1 MSSGSTYSQSSS
13 NFSDS
18 MHGGVDQRTGVYT
31 ASLMI
36 AHLKANGGAGP
47 SLPLSLSYDPSNNI
61 NMGFGNGWGMA
72 WPRYQQ
78 SDGTV
83 VFAMG
88 DKYQSRTLSGEISL
102 ADQKIVNAKASYNS
116 AEFGGQGYQFQQR
129 KGEIYVLDQMAQ
141 YGHWVPSRIIGA
153 HGLGVTLAW
162 DGTGRLLSISDEV
175 PDETGQCPVLVS
187 FDYNGDSGGTIT
199 LWPDT
204 NVERKISLICR
215 NGYLETVQVAD
226 LQWNM
231 TYDHTIQSFGN
242 FPLSE
247 LEFPSG
253 SKETVFY
260 TNDGEGHKF
269 PSCAPQRN
277 ASVPYVA
284 RYKKQVNGIKTDR
297 IITYKFSD
305 ENYLGFNS
313 DMSQWES
320 DKDNLYDVEDSYR
333 YSSTVTRTDDDGTK
347 VVTTNVYN
355 KFHLLVTQTTKKN
368 NNTSI
373 TNHTYALERGGFKAQ
388 PAHFQ
393 SPIKT
398 ESTFTDETGTQSY
411 STKNEYD
418 EHANKIRTVYP
429 DGTVEAWEY
438 YPADGSD
445 PDCPAAHLGVKTYL
459 KSHTITPPSRPD
471 APQAP
476 IRKTVSKYSPIY
488 WNETQARYGIVPSR
502 GETYSDDV
510 LVRSS
515 DVEYYFSPKN
525 YFHGMVKSHVTTVYD
540 EDQNGY
546 PTKVSMKYAIKDG
559 EISIN
564 TTTKSYD
571 NLSHNTEAIS
581 CAYTGSALRR
591 KNTLGNV
598 ETYSYDSI
606 GRILSHTICADG
618 QRYEHTKKFAYNLE
632 TLDDNN
638 SYRTV
643 TITNPQ
649 KVVSKQIMNGEGNLL
664 SETTQVGG
672 LEQKLLERN
681 FDNRGRLTSVMMMD
695 YLGPDGIS
703 LENGDITPI
712 EQSDSVVSNLRT
724 LSYDDWEQ
732 QDQYKLQSGAQVV
745 QKYNPIDISTVQ
757 RIGEEGVNGTR
768 LTSFDDAYHP
778 RHIQMVDEQ
787 GNVKAKE
794 TVIYDGASRLSSHT
808 NALGQTTKFVYDRF
822 DRLTQ
827 TTYPDGMVE
836 TREYFPHRSDNQIA
850 SITVNGTIIA
860 SQTVD
865 GFGRV
870 LSRTVGGR
878 NYTFAYQ
885 NDSASKPSKVTL
897 PDGKVLTYDRIPQL
911 GEAPRRVTASDGSYR
926 TFAYDPLTA
935 LPTRI
940 AQSTPNG
947 DRDALVITLTY
958 TPRGKVK
965 TRTVQDRIDNTS
977 RLFSYEYSIG
987 GALLSYTDINGT
999 TNITYD
1005 QFGRKA
1011 SIKNARTKTTFSYG
1025 PNNMLTGWETD
1036 NDGSINSVE
1045 IAYDVFNRVVNRT
1058 IYDQQAGL
1066 ELSIDIEYDDI
1077 NRINKKTTTSD
1088 SIGIDL
1094 VENYTYDEG
1103 GRLSTVTY
1111 SGDGGPSNSSGTP
1124 LESIKY
1130 AYDEF
1135 GNLTKKSESPG
1146 SSVEYFYENS
1156 EDPYQLTSTSNG
1168 ESLSYDRAG
1177 RLLKTSSGTY
1187 TYDTFGQIA
1196 SYTTANGDFATYQY
1210 DGNGRLRSQTVNK
1223 QEKREFYYLNG
1234 KVVTE
1239 ILSNGDKE
1247 VPIARTY
1254 HQQYPITQ
1262 YWGSD
1267 FVTLFGCD
1275 HGGSVVTVSK
1285 GGQTTSTLY
1294 SPFGEQEQTPGEYL
1308 PGFDGEIADS
1318 LSGHYHLGQ
1327 GYRTYI
1333 PSLMHFNKPDSASP
1347 FGAGGLS
1354 WYGYVNNDPINNAD
1368 PTGHYSSGK
1377 AASTGAIVKAVVL
1390 GIVAVGVAAY
1400 FGLPLIADLVTAGAA
1415 ASTATMAMGGLAM
1428 LSVAGAV
1435 ASAGLQVA
1443 SVVEA
1448 PKNPKKSAELS
1459 EWGMGLGI
1467 LSAVAGFGL
1476 SKLAPKLI
1484 DGVAEAGAGAGGRG
1498 LAASDK
1504 LEEEAAKL
1512 LSGPE
1517 SAQTQIV
1524 NNNFSMT
1531 KTLNQNFYYEG
1542 SSMSSTFSES
1552 DFDDAVSV
1560 RSGFS
1565 SISSRLGDATME
1577 EASTSSVSEGS
1588 GPVTPVPPAPTPPP
1602 TPPIHTADLFSDA
1615 SQSASSSVRSSTTSL
1630 ASEATEGTSS
1640 SESLPSSPASE
1651 VVERPSF
1658 SDELREKVEERKTRL
1673 NLD

>member
-18 MHGGVDQRTGVYT
+18 MHGGVDQRTGLYT

-47 SLPLSLSYDPSNNI
+47 QLPLTLSYDPSNNI
-61 NMGFGNGWGMA
+61 DMGFGNGWGMA

-88 DKYQSRTLSGEISL
+88 DKYQSRTLSGEIGL

-141 YGHWVPSRIIGA
+141 YGHWIPTRIIGA
-153 HGLGVTLAW
+153 HGLGVTLDW
-162 DGTGRLLSISDEV
+162 DGTGRLLRISDEV
-175 PDETGQCPVLVS
+175 PDDTGQRRDLVT
-187 FDYNGDSGGTIT
+187 FDYNGNSGGTIT
-199 LWPDT
+199 LWPGT

-226 LQWNM
+226 LQWKM
-231 TYDHTIQSFGN
+231 TYDNTIQSFGK

-247 LEFPSG
+247 LDFPSG

-260 TNDGEGHKF
+260 TNDGDGHKF

-277 ASVPYVA
+277 ASVPYVT
-284 RYKKQVNGIKTDR
+284 RYKKQVNGIKIDR
-297 IITYKFSD
+297 NISYKFSD
-305 ENYLGFNS
+305 KNYLGFNS
-313 DMSQWES
+313 DMSQWENN
-320 DKDNLYDVEDSYR
+320 KDNLYDVEDSYR

-368 NNTSI
+368 SNTSI
-373 TNHTYALERGGFKAQ
+373 TNHTYDLERGGFKAQ
-388 PAHFQ
+388 PPHFQ

-398 ESTFTDETGTQSY
+398 ESTFTDETGTRSY
-411 STKNEYD
+411 STTNEYD

-459 KSHTITPPSRPD
+459 KSHIITPPSRPD

-515 DVEYYFSPKN
+515 DVEYYFAPKN

-540 EDQNGY
+540 EEQNGY
-546 PTKVSMKYAIKDG
+546 PTNVSMEYTINDG
-559 EISIN
+559 KITIN

-591 KNTLGNV
+591 KNTLGNI
-598 ETYSYDSI
+598 ETYSYDPI
-606 GRILSHTICADG
+606 GRITSHTICADDN
-618 QRYEHTKKFAYNLE
+618 RYEHTKKFAYNLE
-632 TLDDNN
+632 ILDDNN

-643 TITNPQ
+643 TITNPNQ
-649 KVVSKQIMNGEGNLL
+649 VASKQVMNGEGNLL
-664 SETTQVGG
+664 SETTQVGS

-681 FDNRGRLTSVMMMD
+681 FDNRGRLTTVTIMD

-703 LENGDITPI
+703 LDSGDITPI
-712 EQSDSVVSNLRT
+712 EQSDSIISNLRT

-732 QDQYKLQSGAQVV
+732 QDQYTLESGAQVV

-757 RIGEEGVNGTR
+757 RIGEEGLNGTR
-768 LTSFDDAYHP
+768 FTSFDDAYHP
-778 RHIQMVDEQ
+778 HQIQMLDEQ
-787 GNVKAKE
+787 GNVKAQE
-794 TVIYDGASRLSSHT
+794 TVIYDGASRLSTHT

-836 TREYFPHRSDNQIA
+836 TRAYFPHRSDNQIA
-850 SITVNGTIIA
+850 SIAVNGTVIA

-870 LSRTVGGR
+870 LRRTVGGR
-878 NYTFAYQ
+878 NYSFAYQ
-885 NDSASKPSKVTL
+885 NDSASKPWKVTL
-897 PDGKVLTYDRIPQL
+897 PDNKVLTYDRIAQL
-911 GEAPRRVTASDGSYR
+911 GEAPLRITASDRSYR

-935 LPTRI
+935 LPIRI

-947 DRDALVITLTY
+947 GRDALVITLTY

-977 RLFSYEYSIG
+977 RLCTYQYSIG
-987 GALLSYTDINGT
+987 GALLSYMDINGT

-1011 SIKNARTKTTFSYG
+1011 SIKNNRTKTTFNYG
-1025 PNNMLTGWETD
+1025 PSNLLTGWETD
-1036 NDGSINSVE
+1036 NDGNTNSVQ

-1058 IYDQQAGL
+1058 IYDNQAGL
-1066 ELSIDIEYDDI
+1066 ELSIDIEYDDV
-1077 NRINKKTTTSD
+1077 NRINKKTTKSD
-1088 SIGIDL
+1088 SIGIQL
-1094 VENYTYDEG
+1094 VENYTYDDG

-1111 SGDGGPSNSSGTP
+1111 SGDGGPCNSSGTQ
-1124 LESIKY
+1124 LEAIKY

-1156 EDPYQLTSTSNG
+1156 EDPYQLTSTSDG

-1187 TYDTFGQIA
+1187 TYDAFGQIA
-1196 SYTTANGDFATYQY
+1196 SYKAANGDFATYQY
-1210 DGNGRLRSQTVNK
+1210 DGNGKLRSQTVNR
-1223 QEKREFYYLNG
+1223 QEKREFYYLSG

-1239 ILSNGDKE
+1239 ILTFGDKE

-1262 YWGSD
+1262 YLDSD
-1267 FVTLFGCD
+1267 SVILFGCD

-1294 SPFGEQEQTPGEYL
+1294 SPFGEQAKSPGEYL

-1318 LSGHYHLGQ
+1318 VSGHYHLGQ

-1354 WYGYVNNDPINNAD
+1354 WYGYVSNDPINNAD
-1368 PTGHYSSGK
+1368 PTGHYSTGK
-1377 AASTGAIVKAVVL
+1377 ASSTGAIVKAVVL
-1390 GIVAVGVAAY
+1390 GIVSVGMAAY
-1400 FGLPLIADLVTAGAA
+1400 FGLPLIADLVAAGAA
-1415 ASTATMAMGGLAM
+1415 ASTATIAMGGLAM

-1459 EWGMGLGI
+1459 EWGMGMGS
-1467 LSAVAGFGL
+1467 LSAVTAFGL
-1476 SKLAPKLI
+1476 SKLAPKLV
-1484 DGVAEAGAGAGGRG
+1484 DAVAEAGAGAGGRG
-1498 LAASDK
+1498 LAASDT
-1504 LEEEAAKL
+1504 LEEEAAEL

-1517 SAQTQIV
+1517 SAQTQII
-1524 NNNFSMT
+1524 NNDFSMT
-1531 KTLNQNFYYEG
+1531 ETLNQNFYYEG
-1542 SSMSSTFSES
+1542 GSSSPTMSES
-1552 DFDDAVSV
+1552 DFDGIESV

-1565 SISSRLGDATME
+1565 SISSRLGDPAI
-1577 EASTSSVSEGS
+1577 EAASNVSEGS
-1588 GPVTPVPPAPTPPP
+1588 LAITPVPPAPTPPP
-1602 TPPIHTADLFSDA
+1602 TPPIYTADLFSDA
-1615 SQSASSSVRSSTTSL
+1615 SQSVASSVRPSTTSL

-1640 SESLPSSPASE
+1640 SESLASSPTSE
-1651 VVERPSF
+1651 VTERPTF
-1658 SDELREKVEERKTRL
+1658 LEELRHRVEERRTRL